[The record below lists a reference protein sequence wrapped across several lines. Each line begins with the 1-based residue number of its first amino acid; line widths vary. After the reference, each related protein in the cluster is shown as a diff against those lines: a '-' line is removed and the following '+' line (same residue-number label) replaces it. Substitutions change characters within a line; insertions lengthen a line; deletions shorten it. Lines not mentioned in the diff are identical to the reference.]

1 MVGFWLLGPIA
12 GRKGVHLAGYRAVK
26 LLLGAISSNL
36 AGVVQPFWRAFS
48 TPVPKRFSSR
58 SPFAA
63 GMAGADT
70 ATLAGP
76 SRSNLTHRSQLDC
89 SFLTPAHIHHST
101 TAKHFDVYRFKGIIG
116 LCFNPSY
123 FLFNI
128 LRQRCS
134 IQSPSIPYH
143 RSVPSR
149 PTGCPSLDSLHVWPF
164 HCRRPSFSLSSSW
177 LGRSRPYTFKRPH
190 HPKLRRGSRQERWL
204 SRNRR
209 SGSLGQPRGIL
220 ERPQWIR
227 RVQARWD

>member
-1 MVGFWLLGPIA
+1 M
-12 GRKGVHLAGYRAVK
+12 HLAGYRAVK

-149 PTGCPSLDSLHVWPF
+149 PTGCPRLILF
-164 HCRRPSFSLSSSW
+164 
-177 LGRSRPYTFKRPH
+177 TFGH
-190 HPKLRRGSRQERWL
+190 S
-204 SRNRR
+204 
-209 SGSLGQPRGIL
+209 IL
-220 ERPQWIR
+220 EDHPSPL
-227 RVQARWD
+227 AALGWDEVDHTPSRGLITQS